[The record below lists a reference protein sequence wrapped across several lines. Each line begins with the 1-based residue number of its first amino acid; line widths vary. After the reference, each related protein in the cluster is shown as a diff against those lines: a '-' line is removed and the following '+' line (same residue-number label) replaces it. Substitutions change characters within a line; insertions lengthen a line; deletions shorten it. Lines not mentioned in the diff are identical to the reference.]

1 MYNFVKGHNF
11 TLRETVNNP
20 LWHTAHESIELALQS
35 SDEDILSEA
44 KVAFEKLHNLELS
57 QEEIKHWAESIDDYV
72 PYIKEAVED
81 KASNLGKEEDL
92 RIKSEVN
99 SLGKDDA
106 HKEFSKLRAKIEFP
120 NAKVGTDYTTEEGLR
135 YHFLKS
141 RIKYFDAKINPE
153 TGKRIPGRDAAAIT
167 GQPTVTIL
175 TRSDGSVATSANP
188 YTPLKEIPQKLVYS
202 QGNKK
207 LGTDTIIF
215 NMGSATD
222 CPSLKLGMC
231 QVCKDKNLCYAFK
244 AERQYV
250 GDERNI
256 KRARDVQHQ
265 QWKTFSVEKM
275 IQEII
280 ELAKKHKG
288 VRYLRVNESGDFYGA
303 EDVKKISDIAE
314 GVKGVVKV
322 YMYTARKDLAESG
335 VFEGLSSNL
344 TINGSGFMVHNAF
357 IALDHDEFNKNIT
370 EKSIQCRGDCRVCQL
385 CKWTRGINIPI
396 RVH

>member
-1 MYNFVKGHNF
+1 MNLAESLYNFVKKDNTF
-11 TLRETVNNP
+11 TARKAIGNP
-20 LWHTAHESIELALQS
+20 LWESTHESIELAMQS
-35 SDEDILSEA
+35 EDSEIVSEA
-44 KVAFEKLHNLELS
+44 TQAFDRLHNLTMTN
-57 QEEIKHWAESIDDYV
+57 EEIQKWSDTIDDYI
-72 PYIKEAVED
+72 PYVKESVED
-81 KASNLGKEEDL
+81 KSSDLGKEAD
-92 RIKSEVN
+92 IKIKAQVN
-99 SLGKDDA
+99 SLGKEQA

-120 NAKVGTDYTTEEGLR
+120 DAKVGTDYTTEEGLK

-153 TGKRIPGRDAAAIT
+153 TGKRIPGRDASAIT

-244 AERQYV
+244 AERQYT
-250 GDERNI
+250 GDATNI
-256 KRARDVQHQ
+256 KRSRDVQAQ
-265 QWKTFSVEKM
+265 QWKTFSTEKM
-275 IQEII
+275 IKEILT
-280 ELAKKHKG
+280 LAKKHKG

-303 EDVKKISDIAE
+303 EDVAKISQIAD

-322 YMYTARKDLAESG
+322 YMYTARKDLAEQG
-335 VFEGLSSNL
+335 VFEGYLVIL
-344 TINGSGFMVHNAF
+344 
-357 IALDHDEFNKNIT
+357 L
-370 EKSIQCRGDCRVCQL
+370 
-385 CKWTRGINIPI
+385 
-396 RVH
+396 